1 MQIVAYSYSR
11 ADGLPSQPS
20 PPGTPNQGA
29 KSHAAT
35 RHPKS
40 SPEHENQE
48 DMASDTYSFVFRRPV
63 AGLTDFTPNDITHS
77 RGLLHPAGPS
87 ATYSYLDGLRSAD
100 DLIICLDGLCVP
112 GPLTVHAPS
121 LKFLGEGSQFV
132 VHAGSLLDPSTLCEQ
147 ETWTEEVAI
156 KTPKFEVLPDGRLDL
171 ASITSRRQVNDF
183 YLEVAALRLPAL
195 SNSRNVVRLLGWAV
209 AETIHQT
216 PSLVFELALGTMVS
230 IFDRLEIDIAWNEK
244 QQLCLDVGNGLD
256 AIHKAGIVHSDLK
269 PQNVL
274 VFYGGSRDVPL
285 VAKLADF
292 ATSGMD
298 GEAEG
303 NGTVEVKGLS
313 KDWSAP
319 EISLSARVT
328 MLQMVRADVFS
339 HGLLL
344 LSFSCLNGA
353 APPCK
358 DYHAAVCIARET
370 AGIPASYLSLLTTA
384 LPLLLHPDSTKRPL
398 EVGRLLMDKTA
409 ACASW

>member
-1 MQIVAYSYSR
+1 
-11 ADGLPSQPS
+11 
-20 PPGTPNQGA
+20 
-29 KSHAAT
+29 
-35 RHPKS
+35 
-40 SPEHENQE
+40 
-48 DMASDTYSFVFRRPV
+48 MASDTNSFVFRRPV
-63 AGLTDFTPNDITHS
+63 ADLTDFTPNDIPHS
-77 RGLLHPAGPS
+77 RGLLYPAGPS

-100 DLIICLDGLCVP
+100 DLIICLDGLRVP

-132 VHAGSLLDPSTLCEQ
+132 VHAGSLLDPSTLCER
-147 ETWTEEVAI
+147 EIWIEEVAI
-156 KTPKFEVLPDGRLDL
+156 KTPKFDVLPDGRLDL
-171 ASITSRRQVNDF
+171 ASITSRRQINDF

-195 SNSRNVVRLLGWAV
+195 SNGRNVVRLLGWAV

-230 IFDRLEIDIAWNEK
+230 IFERMKKITWHEK

-256 AIHKAGIVHSDLK
+256 AVHKAGIVHSDLK

-274 VFYGGSRDVPL
+274 VFYGGSRGVPL

-292 ATSGMD
+292 GTSGMD
-298 GEAEG
+298 EEAEL

-313 KDWSAP
+313 HDWSAP

-328 MLQMVRADVFS
+328 MLQMVKADMFS

-344 LSFSCLNGA
+344 LSFSCLDGA

-358 DYHAAVCIARET
+358 DYSTAVRIVRET
-370 AGIPASYLSLLTTA
+370 AGIPASYLSLLTTV
-384 LPLLLHPDSTKRPL
+384 LPLLLHQDSTKRPL

-409 ACASW
+409 ACVSW